1 MNVKEVYNKIKEIK
15 ETKGWN
21 NVDFLY
27 ACNNLLEE
35 KLKEKNISGLNIEEF
50 IEPNGIA
57 ERIAKD
63 TTIKRSQLR
72 KFFNGVKELKQKI
85 VEIKPDENLKPDIR
99 IRVTAL
105 IPKLAY
111 ASGRKTIDKNFYEFM
126 KLLLLKLKD
135 GKRKD
140 FEAFDQIFEAII
152 AYHTY
157 HHPKE
162 E

>member
-1 MNVKEVYNKIKEIK
+1 MNVKEVYKEIEKIK
-15 ETKGWN
+15 ETKEGN
-21 NVDFLY
+21 KVDFLY
-27 ACNNLLEE
+27 ACNKLLEG

-63 TTIKRSQLR
+63 TKIKRSQLR
-72 KFFNGVKELKQKI
+72 KFFNEVKELKQK
-85 VEIKPDENLKPDIR
+85 VLEIKSDENLKPDIR

-111 ASGRKTIDKNFYEFM
+111 ASGRNTINKNFYEFM